1 MKAYLF
7 LTLSFFTATLMAQ
20 ETEGAVEFLDAEME
34 VFFNLDS
41 QIEELASGFEWSE
54 GPVWVPKLNGL
65 LFSDVPENKVFLWSP
80 KDGLKVFLDPSGFTV
95 YAKSN
100 AQNAPTAKRLKEPGS
115 NGLALD
121 AEGNLVLCQHGDRR
135 VAKLIGWESAQPQYK
150 TLVDRF
156 ENKRFNSPNDLVFAK
171 NGDLYFTDPPYG
183 LNKQDQDE
191 RKELPHN
198 GVYKLTA
205 NGKLSLVTKALSRPN
220 GIGLSLDEKTLYIGN
235 SDAANSIILAVDLSV
250 TPHTTRVF
258 FDGNTLSKSRR
269 GLFDGLKV
277 HSSGV
282 IFATGPGG
290 VLVIDEQGNH
300 LGTIRTNSATANCGF
315 DPKEEYLYMTSDAY
329 LTRIKLN

>member
-7 LTLSFFTATLMAQ
+7 LLLNFFTAAIFAQ
-20 ETEGAVEFLDAEME
+20 ETKGPVEFIVPEMGA
-34 VFFNLDS
+34 FFNPDAK
-41 QIEELASGFEWSE
+41 IEVLASGFEWSE
-54 GPVWVPKLNGL
+54 GPLWVPALNGL

-80 KDGLKVFLDPSGFTV
+80 QDGLKTFLDPSGFTG
-95 YAKSN
+95 YAKPNTQNSPN
-100 AQNAPTAKRLKEPGS
+100 ATQLKEPGS

-121 AEGNLVLCQHGDRR
+121 PEGTLVLCQHGDRR
-135 VAKLIGWESAQPQYK
+135 VAKLNGWATAQPQYE

-183 LNKQDQDE
+183 LNKQDEDE

-198 GVYKLTA
+198 GVYKVA
-205 NGKLSLVTKALSRPN
+205 ADGRLSLVTTALSRPN
-220 GIGLSLDEKTLYIGN
+220 GIALSLDEKTLYIGN
-235 SDAANSIILAVDLSV
+235 SDPAHSIIMAVDLSV
-250 TPHTTRVF
+250 TPATTRVF
-258 FDGNTLSKSRR
+258 FDGNALSKKRR

-290 VLVIDEQGNH
+290 VLVIDAQGNH
-300 LGTIRTNSATANCGF
+300 LGSIRTNSATANCGF
-315 DPKEEYLYMTSDAY
+315 DPQEEYLYMTSDAY
-329 LTRIKLN
+329 LTRIKLK